1 MVKANGVC
9 VVESQALV
17 EACGDAIAYRRMG

>member
-1 MVKANGVC
+1 MAKTGGVC

-17 EACGDAIAYRRMG
+17 DAYGDAIAYRRMG